1 MTDCIKKRLYQKQK
15 YFFSL
20 YLLLFFGMLFFSCK
34 SVSKSAGLSHAVKT
48 ERPSE
53 TAALRPVG
61 EGTALAL
68 PGQRELA
75 EKRLDARLISN
86 VEKGSPDSLKA
97 AMLFIHTDSKGLTAQ
112 NKLYLRVIADMMY
125 LVYPLETDGLRPQDS
140 QEENEYLTGLK
151 NVKNGVYPFTMKK
164 NDFLSLIIP
173 VLILTRGTVVQNA
186 YFQDMEERLL
196 QAKRLRPESVLPYYL
211 EGLLKERLNNELSAE
226 ELYKKAWGLDHSC
239 YPAGIRYG
247 MIAAGKGQ
255 GDAAIKIA
263 DILSSAHKGKF
274 EILLLYAH
282 GYLANKEPAKAS
294 EYIIDVLKREPENI
308 SALLLR
314 IQALIEQGEYLK
326 ANALLDAYSL
336 KSRTSKDYLLF
347 RARLASE
354 WNKNLISSAEFLS
367 EAYRLYPED
376 FRVLLACAEIC
387 FASSQKIENKTADF
401 FIQKALQKDP
411 DNAAAAALLI
421 KNNIAVENWS
431 GAVSLAVKLANK
443 YPTNANK
450 ELLVLAYLGA
460 GNFQEALAVSKQL
473 YAAAKPA
480 SNTVVKLYLEA
491 LYKTKNYETVSRRI
505 RDKSASADSELK
517 SILHYF
523 SAKLVQGNPESYLAS
538 LRASLLA
545 NPRNKE
551 ALFAMYELYLSA
563 KDYRKAKYYLGQVL
577 ALDPSNR
584 KNAVLA
590 EKLEKLLVN

>member
-15 YFFSL
+15 YSFSL

-97 AMLFIHTDSKGLTAQ
+97 AMLFIHSDSKGLTAQ
-112 NKLYLRVIADMMY
+112 NKLYLRIIADMMY

-173 VLILTRGTVVQNA
+173 VLILTRGTAVQNA

-326 ANALLDAYSL
+326 AKALLDAYPL

-347 RARLASE
+347 RARLAS
-354 WNKNLISSAEFLS
+354 K
-367 EAYRLYPED
+367 
-376 FRVLLACAEIC
+376 
-387 FASSQKIENKTADF
+387 
-401 FIQKALQKDP
+401 
-411 DNAAAAALLI
+411 
-421 KNNIAVENWS
+421 
-431 GAVSLAVKLANK
+431 
-443 YPTNANK
+443 
-450 ELLVLAYLGA
+450 
-460 GNFQEALAVSKQL
+460 
-473 YAAAKPA
+473 
-480 SNTVVKLYLEA
+480 
-491 LYKTKNYETVSRRI
+491 
-505 RDKSASADSELK
+505 
-517 SILHYF
+517 
-523 SAKLVQGNPESYLAS
+523 
-538 LRASLLA
+538 
-545 NPRNKE
+545 
-551 ALFAMYELYLSA
+551 
-563 KDYRKAKYYLGQVL
+563 
-577 ALDPSNR
+577 
-584 KNAVLA
+584 
-590 EKLEKLLVN
+590 